1 MEQPAATE
9 YMKDYK
15 FIFMHSIPSKRAFK
29 CHGLPNERLFM
40 KTQNKAGVL
49 LLDKMWRTC
58 NAKMRILCMYGA
70 NHKLLELCMKVLR
83 IVAMSR

>member
-15 FIFMHSIPSKRAFK
+15 LILIHSIPSKRAFK
-29 CHGLPNERLFM
+29 CHDLPNERLFM

-49 LLDKMWRTC
+49 LLDKMRRTC
-58 NAKMRILCMYGA
+58 NAKMRILCRYGA
-70 NHKLLELCMKVLR
+70 NHKLLELSMKVLR
-83 IVAMSR
+83 NVAMPR